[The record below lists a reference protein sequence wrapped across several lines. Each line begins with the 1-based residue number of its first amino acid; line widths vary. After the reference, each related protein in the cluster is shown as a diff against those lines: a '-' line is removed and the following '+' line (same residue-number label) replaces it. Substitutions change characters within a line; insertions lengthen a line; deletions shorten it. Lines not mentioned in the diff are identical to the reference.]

1 MTCCAGAGVIIQ
13 IPKEMDDRID
23 LIVKMMDYKDKEQF
37 LLTVIRKAV
46 DSHGLLVKLCGDG
59 TEN

>member
-1 MTCCAGAGVIIQ
+1 MTCCTDDGIRIQ
-13 IPKEMDDRID
+13 IPQEIEDRID

>member
-1 MTCCAGAGVIIQ
+1 MTCCVADGIRIQ
-13 IPKEMDDRID
+13 IPQEMDDRID
-23 LIVKMMDYKDKEQF
+23 IIVKMMDYKDKEQF